1 MLFDSHGEAS
11 SFCMRNEEGRMDGVD
26 EKWEEGTGEEERGI
40 TVVSIQNE

>member
-11 SFCMRNEEGRMDGVD
+11 SFCMRNEESRMDGVD
-26 EKWEEGTGEEERGI
+26 EKWEKWTREGERGI